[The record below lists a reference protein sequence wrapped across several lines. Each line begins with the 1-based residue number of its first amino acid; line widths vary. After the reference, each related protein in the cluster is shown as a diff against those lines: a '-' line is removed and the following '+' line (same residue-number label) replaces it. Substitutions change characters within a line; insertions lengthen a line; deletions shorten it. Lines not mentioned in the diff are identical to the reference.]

1 MTAAH
6 IAARPGAE
14 CSAENIGRDFESRK
28 EEVKSEML
36 LAAVFIWKEKTVY
49 IFENELCC
57 SNSKKSNIFICV
69 TKSMIIIISNN
80 NIFIFHLIL
89 FSTM

>member
-14 CSAENIGRDFESRK
+14 YSAENIGRDFESRK

-57 SNSKKSNIFICV
+57 SPSQKEQHFYLCD
-69 TKSMIIIISNN
+69 
-80 NIFIFHLIL
+80 
-89 FSTM
+89 